1 MKSKATWASGAI
13 ALITSATAFGQL
25 NFYDTVGAHHD
36 AMQMYYDNVTQPASL
51 PTYSAA
57 QGPLQDIS
65 SAVGTVSG
73 LQTAAGNIGTT
84 FDALDS
90 LSGFGA
96 IADNALA
103 GVYNLPQGLGSVS
116 EYSFGNFVIGGQS
129 FNFTVNF
136 GQYADSI
143 SLVRT
148 AVLLVMSATFLFVAA
163 ETMRGYL

>member
-1 MKSKATWASGAI
+1 MKNKAIWAIGAI
-13 ALITSATAFGQL
+13 ALFTSATGFGQL

-36 AMQMYYDNVTQPASL
+36 AMQMYYDNVTQPAAL

-65 SAVGTVSG
+65 ATVGTVAG
-73 LQTAAGNIGTT
+73 LEASAGAIGAT
-84 FDALDS
+84 FDSLDQ

-103 GVYNLPQGLGSVS
+103 GIYNLPQGLGTVS
-116 EYSFGNFVIGGQS
+116 EYSFGNFVLGGQS
-129 FNFTVNF
+129 FNFTVSF
-136 GQYADSI
+136 AQYADSI

-148 AVLLVMSATFLFVAA
+148 ALLLVMSATFLFVAA